1 MKGYVSKLYCCID
14 GKVKQIAEGLNYHCN
29 KITKL
34 IFEL

>member
-1 MKGYVSKLYCCID
+1 MFPKKLYCCIV

-34 IFEL
+34 IF